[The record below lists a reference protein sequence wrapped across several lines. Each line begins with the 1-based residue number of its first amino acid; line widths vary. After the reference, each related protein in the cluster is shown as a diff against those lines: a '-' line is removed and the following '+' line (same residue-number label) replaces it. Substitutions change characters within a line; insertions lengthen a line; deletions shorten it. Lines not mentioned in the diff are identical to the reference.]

1 MSVDTKQKQTWNFA
15 LLNLQNFFDRRKKNL
30 TLLFFSSNSIEGS
43 SELKNHRKF
52 DKTAKIDRKYLFFVL
67 DSLRRLRDFINLFF
81 RWSSENQNKNVNI
94 DYSEKFKIFWLK
106 IELENWR
113 FEQETLVNKVII
125 MLLRLLQ
132 RIPRILSLDSNQISR
147 IQPFHLSV
155 TNRDLNE
162 FCEDPKNL
170 NEKSIRVGRQWL
182 TDELRSVHIF
192 TEVLSIKFMHEIY
205 SSDLSVRFIHQIF
218 W

>member
-43 SELKNHRKF
+43 LELKNHRKF
-52 DKTAKIDRKYLFFVL
+52 DKTAKIDQKYLFFVL
-67 DSLRRLRDFINLFF
+67 DPLRRLRDFINLFF

-94 DYSEKFKIFWLK
+94 DSEKFKFFCLK

-113 FEQETLVNKVII
+113 FEQEILENKVII
-125 MLLRLLQ
+125 MLLRLFQ
-132 RIPRILSLDSNQISR
+132 RIPKILCLDSNQISR

-182 TDELRSVHIF
+182 KDELRSAHVF
-192 TEVLSIKFMHEIY
+192 TKQF
-205 SSDLSVRFIHQIF
+205 
-218 W
+218 